1 MSRQQHW
8 DDIYAAKG
16 DADLSWTEPD
26 PHRSLALI
34 RQVCP
39 SGRVIDVGGGASVLC
54 ERLLDLGGYAV
65 TVLDISA
72 AALDRARARLGE
84 RAKDVRW
91 IVADVT
97 ANPDVGTYDCWHD
110 RAVFHFLTDP
120 SDRAAYVALLSRSVP
135 VGGHAIIATFAPDG
149 PEQCSGLP
157 VCRYDGP
164 ALAAEL
170 GSAMTLIRET
180 RETHVTPW
188 GKSQS
193 FQYSLLRRAPLP
205 A

>member
-1 MSRQQHW
+1 MGRQRHW

-16 DADLSWTEPD
+16 DAELSWTEPD

-34 RQVCP
+34 RAACP

-54 ERLLDLGGYAV
+54 ERLLDVGGYAV
-65 TVLDISA
+65 AVLDISA

-97 ANPDVGTYDCWHD
+97 ANPDLGTHDCWHD

-135 VGGHAIIATFAPDG
+135 VGGHAIIATFALDG
-149 PEQCSGLP
+149 PAKCSGLP
-157 VCRYDGP
+157 VQRYDGP
-164 ALAAEL
+164 SLAAAL
-170 GSAMTLIRET
+170 GSTFRLLHSHPEI
-180 RETHVTPW
+180 HVTPW
-188 GKSQS
+188 GAAQP
-193 FQYSLLRRAPLP
+193 FNYAVFARV
-205 A
+205 